1 MNAKFPAL
9 ICVTIPDV
17 SVVYVWLG
25 LYIIHLLGV
34 AVSFDDTWL
43 SSSTIRVVVLRVLLL
58 GVLVGVSK

>member
-17 SVVYVWLG
+17 VVEYVWLG
-25 LYIIHLLGV
+25 LNIVHSLGV
-34 AVSFDDTWL
+34 AVSFDDAWL

-58 GVLVGVSK
+58 GVLVGVS